1 MAVPTLWRT
10 KQQRYNL
17 VGEKCPACTNAVFP
31 PRKVCPHCGETM
43 SGETMS
49 AETMS
54 AVPTHQT
61 HFSFSMPR
69 SFTPHY
75 FSAQVAGD
83 D

>member
-17 VGEKCPACTNAVFP
+17 VGEKCPACTNSVFP
-31 PRKVCPHCGETM
+31 PRKVCPHCGQTM
-43 SGETMS
+43 GATP
-49 AETMS
+49 A
-54 AVPTHQT
+54 HQT
-61 HFSFSMPR
+61 HYTFNMP
-69 SFTPHY
+69 SYMPHY

>member
-43 SGETMS
+43 SGGGMNGEGMS
-49 AETMS
+49 G
-54 AVPTHQT
+54 VPTHQA
-61 HFSFSMPR
+61 HFSFSMPK
-69 SFTPHY
+69 SVPHY
-75 FSAQVAGD
+75 FSVQVAGD

>member
-17 VGEKCPACTNAVFP
+17 VGEKCPACTSAVFP

-43 SGETMS
+43 SA
-49 AETMS
+49 AE
-54 AVPTHQT
+54 APVNRYA
-61 HFSFSMPR
+61 FSMPYQMPHH
-69 SFTPHY
+69 FT
-75 FSAQVAGD
+75 AQVAGD